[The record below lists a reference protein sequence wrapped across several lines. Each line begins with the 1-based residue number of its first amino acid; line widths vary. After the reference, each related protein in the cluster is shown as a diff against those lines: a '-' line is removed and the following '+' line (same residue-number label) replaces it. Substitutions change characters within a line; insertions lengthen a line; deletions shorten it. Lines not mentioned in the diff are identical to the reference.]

1 MPGGR
6 PTNYDPAR
14 NDEVRA
20 ACERGATNQDV
31 ADLLGV
37 NVATIKRWRHSHPE
51 FCAALKAGKEHA
63 DDAVEASLYQRAL
76 GYSHRAEKVVNTPD
90 GPTVVTMTEVFPPDT
105 TAAIFWLKNRR
116 RADWRDRQD
125 VDLNLDDAAA
135 ERIARALTKAREGA

>member
-6 PTNYDPAR
+6 PTSYDPAR

-20 ACERGATNQDV
+20 ACERGATDV
-31 ADLLGV
+31 EIADLLGV
-37 NVATIKRWRHSHPE
+37 DVRTIYNWKNVHPE
-51 FCAALKAGKEHA
+51 FFHALNVGKEVA
-63 DDAVEASLYQRAL
+63 DDAVEASLYRRAR
-76 GYSHRAEKVVNTPD
+76 GYSHPAVKIMAVEGVIHREEY
-90 GPTVVTMTEVFPPDT
+90 TEHHPPDT

-116 RADWRDRQD
+116 RAEWRDRQD